1 MKPEVYTNITA
12 HICSYTQ
19 TLTTDP
25 NIIEAANKIQHT
37 FDTLNGAFS
46 KVHKQISHSRK
57 IDPSEHESI
66 QANINQYMTFYRQY
80 FPDKVIPKMHILEHH
95 CLPFIESFGFGLG
108 LLGEQGGE
116 LIHHTLAKIER
127 RIHGIKST
135 NKRIRSTVEAHY
147 VKNSPELRKY
157 IPQIKKRK
165 TKLGSE

>member
-1 MKPEVYTNITA
+1 MSDNWKLIK
-12 HICSYTQ
+12 SS
-19 TLTTDP
+19 
-25 NIIEAANKIQHT
+25 IEAANKIQHT

-46 KVHKQISHSRK
+46 KVHKHISHSRK

-66 QANINQYMTFYRQY
+66 QANINQYMTFYRRY

-147 VKNSPELRKY
+147 VKKFPRPTKIHSAN
-157 IPQIKKRK
+157 QKKK
-165 TKLGSE
+165 NET